1 MHKKFEKIG
10 EKRKRQKEDFE
21 RALVRE
27 REREKERKKEMRD
40 AQKTREPPP
49 PTAKNCVGLASS
61 SFDDDDDDDDD
72 DDANTAYASLLSRW
86 PARKK
91 HIDFLVASL
100 GGFSAT
106 AKKSFAPNV
115 HVHGPPCG
123 GKTMLVRD
131 VFDVL
136 HAQFGFAYAYVNCV
150 DAHDKKLMF
159 EALLEQLQPY
169 FKDERRRRMLR
180 ERARAMANE
189 KEMRDT
195 EEEKENE
202 GDQNNKTDDVE
213 GYEAEREARM
223 AKNAERM
230 KSTGVDDASKRM
242 AEAGNG
248 KRALDDVTAEKEKTN
263 IHSNNKSSVDQ
274 STTTSLALVSAAVVK
289 NTSSANRR
297 KRKRAIHV
305 ADFVQVLKENLDRN
319 GPRITIVLDDA
330 HRLAE
335 QKDDRF
341 LPTLLKI
348 GELTKRN
355 IHVVTI
361 SCESIQTF
369 QTTVDLV
376 KPQTIFFGAYTKKEL
391 IEVLLK
397 EAPRDIAKERYRAFL
412 DPMVAAF
419 YDTCRAPRELRT
431 ALEPLWK
438 RYSEKLYEAIRNGTP
453 ENELPEPR
461 RLYANLM
468 SAKKNRE
475 PTGPSQ
481 EQNYAQKQQQQQAKI
496 HAGLTVPLSKANLA
510 LQRGEWP
517 VPEERYFTGEAVLE
531 DATGDA
537 ANTTNT
543 SYIAKALDFDIP
555 KLTKF
560 LLLSA
565 YIVSKND
572 ESVDNRLFAT
582 EGAVGNHRKRGRLA
596 HDRNVDRAARRSLED
611 TNAFK
616 LERLLSVFQHI
627 VRRSYEEG
635 GSDLADLEEELLSA
649 DVFTQ
654 ISSATSLGLLVS
666 SQGDAMCGGK
676 YRSCV
681 SDELAEKLSRNLS
694 VDLKHYIHYI

>member
-1 MHKKFEKIG
+1 
-10 EKRKRQKEDFE
+10 
-21 RALVRE
+21 
-27 REREKERKKEMRD
+27 
-40 AQKTREPPP
+40 
-49 PTAKNCVGLASS
+49 
-61 SFDDDDDDDDD
+61 
-72 DDANTAYASLLSRW
+72 
-86 PARKK
+86 
-91 HIDFLVASL
+91 
-100 GGFSAT
+100 
-106 AKKSFAPNV
+106 
-115 HVHGPPCG
+115 
-123 GKTMLVRD
+123 
-131 VFDVL
+131 
-136 HAQFGFAYAYVNCV
+136 
-150 DAHDKKLMF
+150 
-159 EALLEQLQPY
+159 
-169 FKDERRRRMLR
+169 
-180 ERARAMANE
+180 
-189 KEMRDT
+189 
-195 EEEKENE
+195 
-202 GDQNNKTDDVE
+202 
-213 GYEAEREARM
+213 M

-481 EQNYAQKQQQQQAKI
+481 EQNYAQKQQQQQQAKI

-596 HDRNVDRAARRSLED
+596 HDRNVDRAASLAPWK
-611 TNAFK
+611 TPTPSNWNA
-616 LERLLSVFQHI
+616 S
-627 VRRSYEEG
+627 SP
-635 GSDLADLEEELLSA
+635 SSNTSSA
-649 DVFTQ
+649 DRTRKVVPISRIWKKSSYPRTSSRK

-666 SQGDAMCGGK
+666 SQGDAM
-676 YRSCV
+676 
-681 SDELAEKLSRNLS
+681 
-694 VDLKHYIHYI
+694 

>member
-1 MHKKFEKIG
+1 MKKLEKK
-10 EKRKRQKEDFE
+10 ESVVKRTTLS
-21 RALVRE
+21 ALWYERE
-27 REREKERKKEMRD
+27 RERERKKERKKEMRD

-49 PTAKNCVGLASS
+49 PPTAKNCVGLASS
-61 SFDDDDDDDDD
+61 SFDD

-361 SCESIQTF
+361 SCESVQTF

-481 EQNYAQKQQQQQAKI
+481 EQNYAQKQQQQQQAKI

>member
-1 MHKKFEKIG
+1 M
-10 EKRKRQKEDFE
+10 
-21 RALVRE
+21 
-27 REREKERKKEMRD
+27 
-40 AQKTREPPP
+40 
-49 PTAKNCVGLASS
+49 
-61 SFDDDDDDDDD
+61 
-72 DDANTAYASLLSRW
+72 
-86 PARKK
+86 
-91 HIDFLVASL
+91 
-100 GGFSAT
+100 
-106 AKKSFAPNV
+106 
-115 HVHGPPCG
+115 
-123 GKTMLVRD
+123 
-131 VFDVL
+131 
-136 HAQFGFAYAYVNCV
+136 
-150 DAHDKKLMF
+150 
-159 EALLEQLQPY
+159 
-169 FKDERRRRMLR
+169 
-180 ERARAMANE
+180 
-189 KEMRDT
+189 
-195 EEEKENE
+195 
-202 GDQNNKTDDVE
+202 
-213 GYEAEREARM
+213 
-223 AKNAERM
+223 
-230 KSTGVDDASKRM
+230 
-242 AEAGNG
+242 
-248 KRALDDVTAEKEKTN
+248 
-263 IHSNNKSSVDQ
+263 
-274 STTTSLALVSAAVVK
+274 TTSLALVSAAVVK
-289 NTSSANRR
+289 NTSSANKR

-481 EQNYAQKQQQQQAKI
+481 EQNYAQKQQQQQQAKI

>member
-1 MHKKFEKIG
+1 MKKLG
-10 EKRKRQKEDFE
+10 EKRKRQKDDFE
-21 RALVRE
+21 RALVRARE
-27 REREKERKKEMRD
+27 RERERKKEMRD

-49 PTAKNCVGLASS
+49 TANFVGLASS
-61 SFDDDDDDDDD
+61 SDD

-180 ERARAMANE
+180 ERARAMAIE

>member
-1 MHKKFEKIG
+1 
-10 EKRKRQKEDFE
+10 
-21 RALVRE
+21 
-27 REREKERKKEMRD
+27 MRD

-49 PTAKNCVGLASS
+49 PPPPTAKNFVCLASS
-61 SFDDDDDDDDD
+61 SDD

-136 HAQFGFAYAYVNCV
+136 QTQFGFAYAYVNCV

-159 EALLEQLQPY
+159 EALVEQLQPY

-180 ERARAMANE
+180 ERARAMAVE

-202 GDQNNKTDDVE
+202 GDQNNKTDDVAVYNDSSQLNA
-213 GYEAEREARM
+213 YEVEREARM

-230 KSTGVDDASKRM
+230 KSIGVDDASKKM

-248 KRALDDVTAEKEKTN
+248 NRALDAVTAEKEKTN

-305 ADFVQVLKENLDRN
+305 ADFVQLLKENLDRN

-355 IHVVTI
+355 IHMVTI

-369 QTTVDLV
+369 QTSVDLV

-481 EQNYAQKQQQQQAKI
+481 EQNYAQKQQQQQQQQAKI

>member
-1 MHKKFEKIG
+1 MVQTEATTTTTQTTTSNALEGGEGGGFDVGGFEEDNKK
-10 EKRKRQKEDFE
+10 
-21 RALVRE
+21 
-27 REREKERKKEMRD
+27 
-40 AQKTREPPP
+40 
-49 PTAKNCVGLASS
+49 NASFFRS
-61 SFDDDDDDDDD
+61 
-72 DDANTAYASLLSRW
+72 YKSLLSRW

-91 HIDFLVASL
+91 HIDFLLAAL
-100 GGFSAT
+100 GGGFGCD
-106 AKKSFAPNV
+106 AKTCLAPNV
-115 HVHGPPCG
+115 HVHGPPSV
-123 GKTMLVRD
+123 GKTMLLRD
-131 VFDVL
+131 MFDL
-136 HAQFGFAYAYVNCV
+136 LEKKFGFAHAYVNCV

-159 EALLEQLQPY
+159 EAIVEQLRPH
-169 FKDERRRRMLR
+169 FKEERRRRMLSK
-180 ERARAMANE
+180 ERARAIKAKE
-189 KEMRDT
+189 KEFKRK

-202 GDQNNKTDDVE
+202 CDDE
-213 GYEAEREARM
+213 
-223 AKNAERM
+223 
-230 KSTGVDDASKRM
+230 
-242 AEAGNG
+242 
-248 KRALDDVTAEKEKTN
+248 
-263 IHSNNKSSVDQ
+263 SNNKSICDNKTLEDGMIEVK
-274 STTTSLALVSAAVVK
+274 TSLALVSAAVAK
-289 NTSSANRR
+289 TATSAANKK

-305 ADFVQVLKENLDRN
+305 ADFVHLLKENLDRN
-319 GPRITIVLDDA
+319 GPRITIVVDDA

-369 QTTVDLV
+369 QSNVDLV
-376 KPQTIFFGAYTKKEL
+376 KPQTIFFDAYTKEEL

-397 EAPRDIAKERYRAFL
+397 EAPRDIAKKHYRAFL
-412 DPMVAAF
+412 VPMVAAF

-438 RYSEKLYEAIRNGTP
+438 RYSEKLYEAMRNGTP

-468 SAKKNRE
+468 SAKKMKKVTNE
-475 PTGPSQ
+475 PAASSQ
-481 EQNYAQKQQQQQAKI
+481 QKQQQQAKI

-537 ANTTNT
+537 ANATTNT
-543 SYIAKALDFDIP
+543 SSIAKALDFDIP

-565 YIVSKND
+565 YIASKND
-572 ESVDNRLFAT
+572 ESVDNRIFITDAT
-582 EGAVGNHRKRGRLA
+582 GGGNHRKRGRLG
-596 HDRNVDRAARRSLED
+596 HDRNADRAARRSLED
-611 TNAFK
+611 ANAFK

-627 VRRSYEEG
+627 VRRSYEENG
-635 GSDLADLEEELLSA
+635 ADLADLEEELLSA

-654 ISSATSLGLLVS
+654 ISSATSLGLLVLS
-666 SQGDAMCGGK
+666 SGDAMCGGK

-681 SDELAEKLSRNLS
+681 SDELAREVEQKSRRRFEALHTLHLIDEKALVFLR
-694 VDLKHYIHYI
+694 VI

>member
-1 MHKKFEKIG
+1 
-10 EKRKRQKEDFE
+10 
-21 RALVRE
+21 
-27 REREKERKKEMRD
+27 MRD

-248 KRALDDVTAEKEKTN
+248 KRALDDVTAEKEKTT

-319 GPRITIVLDDA
+319 GPRLTIVLDDA

-481 EQNYAQKQQQQQAKI
+481 EQNYAQKQQQQQQAKI

>member
-1 MHKKFEKIG
+1 MKKLEKK
-10 EKRKRQKEDFE
+10 ESVVKRTTLS
-21 RALVRE
+21 ALWYERE
-27 REREKERKKEMRD
+27 RERERKKERKKEMRD

-49 PTAKNCVGLASS
+49 PPTAKNCVGLASS
-61 SFDDDDDDDDD
+61 SFDD

-274 STTTSLALVSAAVVK
+274 TTTTSLALVSAAAVK
-289 NTSSANRR
+289 NTSSANRK

-481 EQNYAQKQQQQQAKI
+481 EQNYAQKQQQQQQAKI

>member
-1 MHKKFEKIG
+1 M
-10 EKRKRQKEDFE
+10 
-21 RALVRE
+21 RE
-27 REREKERKKEMRD
+27 RERKKERKKCE
-40 AQKTREPPP
+40 TRRRRE
-49 PTAKNCVGLASS
+49 NHHHQRRRIVWVSRRRR
-61 SFDDDDDDDDD
+61 DDDDDDDD

-159 EALLEQLQPY
+159 AALLEQLQPY

-202 GDQNNKTDDVE
+202 GDQNNKTDDVDA
-213 GYEAEREARM
+213 YEAEREARM

-481 EQNYAQKQQQQQAKI
+481 EQNYAQKQQQQQQQAKFT
-496 HAGLTVPLSKANLA
+496 LDSPFPSQKRT
-510 LQRGEWP
+510 W
-517 VPEERYFTGEAVLE
+517 RYN
-531 DATGDA
+531 A
-537 ANTTNT
+537 ANGPSQKSDT
-543 SYIAKALDFDIP
+543 SPAKPSWKMQLEMLRTPRTPPTSP
-555 KLTKF
+555 KL
-560 LLLSA
+560 
-565 YIVSKND
+565 
-572 ESVDNRLFAT
+572 
-582 EGAVGNHRKRGRLA
+582 
-596 HDRNVDRAARRSLED
+596 
-611 TNAFK
+611 
-616 LERLLSVFQHI
+616 
-627 VRRSYEEG
+627 
-635 GSDLADLEEELLSA
+635 
-649 DVFTQ
+649 
-654 ISSATSLGLLVS
+654 
-666 SQGDAMCGGK
+666 
-676 YRSCV
+676 
-681 SDELAEKLSRNLS
+681 
-694 VDLKHYIHYI
+694 

>member
-1 MHKKFEKIG
+1 MMREATTTTTTTTTTTQTTTSKALGGGDGGGFGGGFE
-10 EKRKRQKEDFE
+10 EDN
-21 RALVRE
+21 
-27 REREKERKKEMRD
+27 
-40 AQKTREPPP
+40 
-49 PTAKNCVGLASS
+49 KNASFFAS
-61 SFDDDDDDDDD
+61 
-72 DDANTAYASLLSRW
+72 YKSLLSRW

-91 HIDFLVASL
+91 HIDFLLAAL
-100 GGFSAT
+100 GGGFGCD
-106 AKKSFAPNV
+106 AKTCLAPNV
-115 HVHGPPCG
+115 HVHGPPSV

-131 VFDVL
+131 MFDL
-136 HAQFGFAYAYVNCV
+136 LEKKFGFAHAYVNCV

-159 EALLEQLQPY
+159 EAIVEQLRPH
-169 FKDERRRRMLR
+169 FKEERRRRMLAR
-180 ERARAMANE
+180 ERARAIKAKE
-189 KEMRDT
+189 KEFKRK

-202 GDQNNKTDDVE
+202 CDDE
-213 GYEAEREARM
+213 
-223 AKNAERM
+223 
-230 KSTGVDDASKRM
+230 
-242 AEAGNG
+242 
-248 KRALDDVTAEKEKTN
+248 
-263 IHSNNKSSVDQ
+263 SNNKSSECKTLEDGRIEVK
-274 STTTSLALVSAAVVK
+274 TSLALVSAAVAK
-289 NTSSANRR
+289 NATSANKK

-305 ADFVQVLKENLDRN
+305 ADFVQLLKENLDRN
-319 GPRITIVLDDA
+319 GPRITIVVDDA

-369 QTTVDLV
+369 QSNVDLV
-376 KPQTIFFGAYTKKEL
+376 KPQTIFFDAYTKEEL

-397 EAPRDIAKERYRAFL
+397 EAPRDIAKKHYRAFL
-412 DPMVAAF
+412 VPMVAAF

-438 RYSEKLYEAIRNGTP
+438 RYSEKLYEAMRNGTP

-468 SAKKNRE
+468 SAKKMKKVTNE
-475 PTGPSQ
+475 PAASSQ
-481 EQNYAQKQQQQQAKI
+481 QKQQQQQQQAKI

-517 VPEERYFTGEAVLE
+517 VPEEHYFTGEAVLE

-537 ANTTNT
+537 ANATTNT
-543 SYIAKALDFDIP
+543 SSIAKALDFDIP

-565 YIVSKND
+565 YIASKND
-572 ESVDNRLFAT
+572 ESVDNRIFIT
-582 EGAVGNHRKRGRLA
+582 DGAGGGNHRKRGRLG
-596 HDRNVDRAARRSLED
+596 HDRNADRAARRSLED
-611 TNAFK
+611 ANAFK

-627 VRRSYEEG
+627 VRRSYEENG
-635 GSDLADLEEELLSA
+635 ADLADLEEELLSA

-654 ISSATSLGLLVS
+654 ISSATSLGLLVLS
-666 SQGDAMCGGK
+666 SGDAMCGGK

-681 SDELAEKLSRNLS
+681 SDELAEKLSKNLA
-694 VDLKHYIHYI
+694 VDLKLYIHYI

>member
-1 MHKKFEKIG
+1 M
-10 EKRKRQKEDFE
+10 
-21 RALVRE
+21 
-27 REREKERKKEMRD
+27 
-40 AQKTREPPP
+40 
-49 PTAKNCVGLASS
+49 
-61 SFDDDDDDDDD
+61 
-72 DDANTAYASLLSRW
+72 
-86 PARKK
+86 
-91 HIDFLVASL
+91 
-100 GGFSAT
+100 
-106 AKKSFAPNV
+106 
-115 HVHGPPCG
+115 
-123 GKTMLVRD
+123 
-131 VFDVL
+131 
-136 HAQFGFAYAYVNCV
+136 
-150 DAHDKKLMF
+150 
-159 EALLEQLQPY
+159 
-169 FKDERRRRMLR
+169 
-180 ERARAMANE
+180 
-189 KEMRDT
+189 
-195 EEEKENE
+195 
-202 GDQNNKTDDVE
+202 
-213 GYEAEREARM
+213 
-223 AKNAERM
+223 
-230 KSTGVDDASKRM
+230 
-242 AEAGNG
+242 
-248 KRALDDVTAEKEKTN
+248 
-263 IHSNNKSSVDQ
+263 
-274 STTTSLALVSAAVVK
+274 
-289 NTSSANRR
+289 
-297 KRKRAIHV
+297 

-369 QTTVDLV
+369 QTSVDLV

-481 EQNYAQKQQQQQAKI
+481 EQNYAQKQQQQQQQAKI

-596 HDRNVDRAARRSLED
+596 HDRNVDRAVPSL
-611 TNAFK
+611 
-616 LERLLSVFQHI
+616 LGRHQRLQTGTPPLRLPTHRPPI
-627 VRRSYEEG
+627 VRGRWFRSRG
-635 GSDLADLEEELLSA
+635 FGRRALIRGRLHANIQRDLVRFARVESRRRHAEIPVPSP
-649 DVFTQ
+649 
-654 ISSATSLGLLVS
+654 TS
-666 SQGDAMCGGK
+666 
-676 YRSCV
+676 
-681 SDELAEKLSRNLS
+681 
-694 VDLKHYIHYI
+694 

>member
-1 MHKKFEKIG
+1 MNFFSL
-10 EKRKRQKEDFE
+10 R
-21 RALVRE
+21 RE
-27 REREKERKKEMRD
+27 RRKM
-40 AQKTREPPP
+40 TREA
-49 PTAKNCVGLASS
+49 TTTTTTQTTTSKNALEGNDEGLGGDGFDEDKKNASFFRS
-61 SFDDDDDDDDD
+61 Y
-72 DDANTAYASLLSRW
+72 TSLLSRW

-91 HIDFLVASL
+91 HVDFLLAAL
-100 GGFSAT
+100 GGSFGRD
-106 AKKSFAPNV
+106 AKTCLAPNV
-115 HVHGPPCG
+115 HVHGPPSV
-123 GKTMLVRD
+123 GKTMLLRD
-131 VFDVL
+131 MFDL
-136 HAQFGFAYAYVNCV
+136 LEKKFGFAYAYVNCV
-150 DAHDKKLMF
+150 DAHEKKLMF
-159 EALLEQLQPY
+159 EAIVEQLRPH
-169 FKDERRRRMLR
+169 FKEERRRRMLAK
-180 ERARAMANE
+180 ERARAIKAKE
-189 KEMRDT
+189 KEFKRK

-202 GDQNNKTDDVE
+202 CDD
-213 GYEAEREARM
+213 ER
-223 AKNAERM
+223 
-230 KSTGVDDASKRM
+230 
-242 AEAGNG
+242 
-248 KRALDDVTAEKEKTN
+248 
-263 IHSNNKSSVDQ
+263 NNKSMCDNKTLEDGMMEVK
-274 STTTSLALVSAAVVK
+274 TSLALVSAAVAK
-289 NTSSANRR
+289 TATSAANKK

-305 ADFVQVLKENLDRN
+305 ADFVQLLKENLDRN
-319 GPRITIVLDDA
+319 GPRITIVVDDA

-369 QTTVDLV
+369 QSNVDLV
-376 KPQTIFFGAYTKKEL
+376 KPQTIFFDAYTKEEL

-397 EAPRDIAKERYRAFL
+397 EAPRDIAKKHYRAFL
-412 DPMVAAF
+412 VPMVAAF

-438 RYSEKLYEAIRNGTP
+438 RYSEKLYEAMRNGTP

-468 SAKKNRE
+468 SAKKMKKVTNE
-475 PTGPSQ
+475 PAASSQ
-481 EQNYAQKQQQQQAKI
+481 QKQQQQQQQAKI

-537 ANTTNT
+537 ANATTNT
-543 SYIAKALDFDIP
+543 SSIAKALDFDIP

-565 YIVSKND
+565 YIASKND
-572 ESVDNRLFAT
+572 ESVDNRIFITDAT
-582 EGAVGNHRKRGRLA
+582 GGGNHRKRGRLG
-596 HDRNVDRAARRSLED
+596 HDRNADRAARRSLED
-611 TNAFK
+611 ANAFK

-627 VRRSYEEG
+627 VRRSYEENG
-635 GSDLADLEEELLSA
+635 ADLADLEEELLSA

-654 ISSATSLGLLVS
+654 ISSATSLGLLVLS
-666 SQGDAMCGGK
+666 SGDAMCGGK

-681 SDELAEKLSRNLS
+681 SDELAEKLSKNLA
-694 VDLKHYIHYI
+694 VDLKLYIHYI

>member
-1 MHKKFEKIG
+1 MKKLEKK
-10 EKRKRQKEDFE
+10 ESVVKRTTLS
-21 RALVRE
+21 ALWYERE
-27 REREKERKKEMRD
+27 RERERKKERKKEMRD

-61 SFDDDDDDDDD
+61 SFDD

-481 EQNYAQKQQQQQAKI
+481 EQNYAQKQQQQQQAKI

>member
-1 MHKKFEKIG
+1 
-10 EKRKRQKEDFE
+10 
-21 RALVRE
+21 
-27 REREKERKKEMRD
+27 MRD

-61 SFDDDDDDDDD
+61 SFDDDDDDD

-106 AKKSFAPNV
+106 AKKIFAPNV

-180 ERARAMANE
+180 ERARAMAIE

-248 KRALDDVTAEKEKTN
+248 KRALDNVTAEKEKTN

-348 GELTKRN
+348 CELTKRN

-481 EQNYAQKQQQQQAKI
+481 EQNYAQKQHQQQAKI